1 MLHNIL
7 QRLRHQCQSLLAF
20 VVVGIVG
27 HDSRAG
33 PGSKLVVSNFPM
45 AVALGLVDNRRRKL
59 AEGCRKDQERA
70 ALPVGG
76 TVAVVHIQSVEMRK
90 FDQQEADSFVVKNHT
105 LEVARLVVVRL
116 DWRIQRPEAVVEA
129 EGKHSDKLLPDTPF
143 LRDQ

>member
-1 MLHNIL
+1 M
-7 QRLRHQCQSLLAF
+7 
-20 VVVGIVG
+20 VVGIVG

-90 FDQQEADSFVVKNHT
+90 FDQQEAILTYKKHKNVSCH
-105 LEVARLVVVRL
+105 VAKRRCWWYGREHANENESL
-116 DWRIQRPEAVVEA
+116 
-129 EGKHSDKLLPDTPF
+129 
-143 LRDQ
+143 